1 MPSVDWE
8 LKRDGRCR
16 SPDSFWLCSVVVF
29 FRVHHLRCAA
39 IYSSRSNPYTTVN
52 RHKKHLLAVKLGKV
66 RDEEEN
72 RPKEKK
78 ILFFFLGGAH
88 TFFFRN
94 FSVKK
99 KKGPSSFSNSGHLFS
114 RVFSF
119 WFMNDTSFFKVWNLI
134 KLGAYDS
141 SSLGEPFAV
150 LAFLFF
156 FLTTNQVNEVEA
168 PSSLV
173 VEMWQNKK
181 NARDG
186 LVSCPPFNEIVSAVK
201 SRSNG
206 WRSVSLRFMAFT
218 TIVRLLST
226 NPARS
231 DTEKKE
237 INIKKKKRNNVQG
250 GKEGQRGHE
259 IFMEARRG
267 AHPSPARLRL
277 EEWACF
283 SPKPKRTFSCLF
295 KKNRQQNVRRRCRTV
310 AVYRQTCLTEEDPS
324 SFGGSGSACTVSF
337 LFADFSFYFFYYPLP
352 LIFCDTRTRKEEKK
366 SLFSS

>member
-1 MPSVDWE
+1 
-8 LKRDGRCR
+8 
-16 SPDSFWLCSVVVF
+16 
-29 FRVHHLRCAA
+29 
-39 IYSSRSNPYTTVN
+39 
-52 RHKKHLLAVKLGKV
+52 
-66 RDEEEN
+66 
-72 RPKEKK
+72 
-78 ILFFFLGGAH
+78 
-88 TFFFRN
+88 
-94 FSVKK
+94 
-99 KKGPSSFSNSGHLFS
+99 
-114 RVFSF
+114 
-119 WFMNDTSFFKVWNLI
+119 MNDTSFFKVWNLI

-156 FLTTNQVNEVEA
+156 FFTTNQVNEVEA

-181 NARDG
+181 NVRDG

-295 KKNRQQNVRRRCRTV
+295 LKKNDNKTLGDG
-310 AVYRQTCLTEEDPS
+310 AVP
-324 SFGGSGSACTVSF
+324 
-337 LFADFSFYFFYYPLP
+337 
-352 LIFCDTRTRKEEKK
+352 
-366 SLFSS
+366 